1 MADAAHEAYR
11 ELGLIFSRLTAV
23 LHDIYAVAEFAED
36 KHAVIGLAMVGQGQG
51 LVEQAEE
58 LADTAYNVRGKKRE
72 TTETH

>member
-11 ELGLIFSRLTAV
+11 ELALIFSRLTAV
-23 LHDIYAVAEFAED
+23 LHGIYAVAEFTED
-36 KHAVIGLAMVGQGQG
+36 KHAVIGLAMVGQG

-72 TTETH
+72 TTETR